1 MILIRSKEQYQN
13 CSCQQ
18 EPKDEAFSVER
29 LSNLAA
35 AESALLKP
43 SSDFVG
49 NSAGIG
55 SDKITG
61 SNGAGDVASFGQVAS
76 IISGGSESGVAARRN
91 SGEGN
96 ESSLLS
102 SDFQSPLS
110 VDSLDAAKRNLN
122 SSEQIVENHSLIRD
136 FHTRTPEQQ
145 ETAEPKPASQ
155 DGTFQQA
162 RSAELDN
169 AKSERQ
175 QQDSAKDN
183 AQVSAEAGSKSHIA
197 MTLGGK

>member
-35 AESALLKP
+35 AEAALLKP

-61 SNGAGDVASFGQVAS
+61 SNGAGDVTGFGKVAS
-76 IISGGSESGVAARRN
+76 IISGGSESGVAARSNR
-91 SGEGN
+91 GEGN
-96 ESSLLS
+96 ESSLLG

-110 VDSLDAAKRNLN
+110 VDPLDASKRNLN
-122 SSEQIVENHSLIRD
+122 SSEQIVENHRLISD

-145 ETAEPKPASQ
+145 EAAEPKPTSQ

>member
-1 MILIRSKEQYQN
+1 MILIRSKEQYKD

-29 LSNLAA
+29 LANLAA
-35 AESALLKP
+35 GESSLLKP

-61 SNGAGDVASFGQVAS
+61 SNGAGDVAGFGQVAS
-76 IISGGSESGVAARRN
+76 IISGSSESSVAARGNR
-91 SGEGN
+91 GEGN
-96 ESSLLS
+96 ESSLLG

-110 VDSLDAAKRNLN
+110 VDSLDAAKRNLD
-122 SSEQIVENHSLIRD
+122 SSEQIVKNHSLISD

-145 ETAEPKPASQ
+145 EAAEPKPASQ

-162 RSAELDN
+162 RSAELDK
-169 AKSERQ
+169 AESERQ
-175 QQDSAKDN
+175 QQDSAKNN
-183 AQVSAEAGSKSHIA
+183 AQVSTEAGSKSHIA